1 MTIAIDLDNTWTA
14 DPFLWNDFY
23 RTATGIAGHTVI
35 MVTARRDPI
44 ANDERLRHMLPL
56 EMPIIYTSGDFKEK
70 HARAAGYK
78 VDIWIDD
85 TPGMIQ
91 ECAIL
96 KDAPDSTL

>member
-14 DPFLWNDFY
+14 DSELWCRFYND
-23 RTATGIAGHTVI
+23 AAICGHVVI
-35 MVTARRDPI
+35 MVTARQKPVP
-44 ANDERLRHMLPL
+44 NDERDWLALPPD
-56 EMPIIYTSGDFKEK
+56 MPIIYTAGDFKEK

-85 TPGMIQ
+85 APGMIQ

-96 KDAPDSTL
+96 KVVKDL

>member
-14 DPFLWNDFY
+14 APAMWF
-23 RTATGIAGHTVI
+23 GIRGRMLYEGHEVI
-35 MVTARRDPI
+35 MVTARRDPVSD
-44 ANDERLRHMLPL
+44 DERRRFLLPSD
-56 EMPIIYTSGDFKEK
+56 MPIIYTAGDFKER

-85 TPGMIQ
+85 APGMIQ

-96 KDAPDSTL
+96 KVAPDASL

>member
-14 DPFLWNDFY
+14 DPALWSRFY
-23 RTATGIAGHTVI
+23 REALAAGHCII

-44 ANDERLRHMLPL
+44 SEEERRRYSLPPF
-56 EMPIIYTSGDFKEK
+56 MKIIYTAGDFKEK

>member
-14 DPFLWNDFY
+14 DPLLWRSFY
-23 RTATGIAGHTVI
+23 NTATGPAGYAVI

-44 ANDERLRHMLPL
+44 ANDERLRYMLPL
-56 EMPIIYTSGDFKEK
+56 DMPIIYTAGDFKEK
-70 HARAAGYK
+70 HALAAGYK

-85 TPGMIQ
+85 APGMIQ

-96 KDAPDSTL
+96 KVAPDLTL